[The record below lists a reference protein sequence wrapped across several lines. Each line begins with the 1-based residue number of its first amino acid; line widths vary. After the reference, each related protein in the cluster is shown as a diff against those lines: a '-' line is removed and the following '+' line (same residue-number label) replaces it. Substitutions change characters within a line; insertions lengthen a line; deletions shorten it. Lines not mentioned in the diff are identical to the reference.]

1 MLKQQQSTLVPAG
14 AAAPGRVFRALNYTL
29 FIFLTLICVL
39 PYVHLIAKALS
50 SNTAVV
56 SGFVSFWPVEFQLDV
71 FGYVLRNG
79 MFWQAFGN
87 SVFVTAVGTLI
98 SITVTV
104 LAAYPLSKPDFR
116 GRKCILLLYVFSML
130 FYGGTVPIYILMQA
144 LGLINSLWSIII
156 PFTVS
161 QFNLFVMKTFFEGI
175 PESIEESAR
184 IDGAKHLRILTSI
197 ILPLSLPSVA
207 TIGLFYAVNYWNGY
221 YHAMLFITKPSV
233 KPLQLYLYELISTA
247 SKIRELEP
255 DQAMNLSSV
264 GVQAAS
270 IVLGT
275 LPILLSYPFAQR
287 YFIHGLTIGSVKG

>member
-1 MLKQQQSTLVPAG
+1 MIRQQQSAI
-14 AAAPGRVFRALNYTL
+14 APPRGRSGGWLFKAFNYTL
-29 FIFLTLICVL
+29 FLFLALVCLL
-39 PYVHLIAKALS
+39 PFVHLIAKALS

-56 SGFVSFWPVEFQLDV
+56 SGFVSFWPVGSQLDV
-71 FGYVLRNG
+71 VRYVLRND
-79 MFWQAFGN
+79 MFWQAFSN
-87 SVFVTAVGTLI
+87 SVFITVVGTVI
-98 SITVTV
+98 SVTVTV

-116 GRKCILLLYVFSML
+116 GRKCILLMYVFSML
-130 FYGGTVPIYILMQA
+130 FYGGTVPVYILIQS
-144 LGLINSLWSIII
+144 LGLINNLWSVII

-184 IDGAKHLRILTSI
+184 IDGAKPLRILISI
-197 ILPLSLPSVA
+197 VLPLSLPSVA
-207 TIGLFYAVNYWNGY
+207 TIALFYAVNYWNGY

-247 SKIRELEP
+247 SKIRELDP

-275 LPILLSYPFAQR
+275 LPILLTYPFAQR
-287 YFIHGLTIGSVKG
+287 YFVHGLTIGSVKG